1 MAQAQFE
8 GKIAVVTGAASGLG
22 LAIAERLAAD
32 GAKVVVSDINA
43 GTGKEVAARLGG
55 SFVQA
60 DMGKRADC
68 RALIDQAL
76 AAYGTVHILVNNAGF
91 QHVETIEAFPEDV
104 WDKMQAVMLT
114 APFLLTKYVWPA
126 MKAQRWGRIV
136 NISSIHG
143 LVASPNK
150 AAYISAKHGLVGLT
164 KTAALEGGAFGIT
177 ANAICP
183 AYVRTP
189 LVDKQI
195 ADQART
201 RGIAPEEVIAKIM
214 LEPAAV
220 KRLIEPAEV
229 ADFAAYLCG
238 DSAGVITGAALTMDL
253 GWTARKPRI
262 NLARTIH
269 RAAVGLRGRRPVRA
283 DRRLSRIKNAPR
295 AIGDCAHPARRA
307 RLRSFIRSFTAAV
320 KSAADR
326 RLRAPAVRGMPAPI
340 RCRAPPRRA
349 VALLGLPANQRS

>member
-1 MAQAQFE
+1 MTQAQFK

-22 LAIAERLAAD
+22 LAIAERLAAG

-43 GTGKEVAARLGG
+43 SAGKDAAARLGG
-55 SFVQA
+55 MFVQA

-68 RALIDQAL
+68 RALVDQAL
-76 AAYGTVHILVNNAGF
+76 AACGTVHILVNNAGF
-91 QHVETIEAFPEDV
+91 QNVETIEDFPEDV
-104 WDKMQAVMLT
+104 WDQMQAVMLT

-126 MKAQRWGRIV
+126 MKKQRWGRII

-143 LVASPNK
+143 LIASPNK
-150 AAYISAKHGLVGLT
+150 VAYISAKHGLVGLT

-201 RGIAPEEVIAKIM
+201 RGIPPEEVIEKIM

-229 ADFAAYLCG
+229 AEFAAYLCG
-238 DSAGVITGAALTMDL
+238 EGAGVITGAALTMDL
-253 GWTARKPRI
+253 GWTAR
-262 NLARTIH
+262 
-269 RAAVGLRGRRPVRA
+269 
-283 DRRLSRIKNAPR
+283 
-295 AIGDCAHPARRA
+295 
-307 RLRSFIRSFTAAV
+307 
-320 KSAADR
+320 
-326 RLRAPAVRGMPAPI
+326 
-340 RCRAPPRRA
+340 
-349 VALLGLPANQRS
+349 